1 MDFEN
6 SQTKKNLETA
16 FAGESQAHT
25 KYRYYASKAKKDG
38 YVQIS
43 NIFAETAGNESEH
56 AKLWFK
62 YLHDGA
68 VPDTLDNL
76 RDAAA
81 GENYEWTTM
90 YDEFAKT
97 AEKEGFV
104 EIAEKFRGVAAVE
117 KAHEERYNKLVER
130 IESGEVFDIAGV
142 RRAVR
147 EAFDTYP
154 DMDAFVGADLAA
166 AFAVQE
172 AVSRSIAVPG
182 DVQIIAYDGT
192 LAADCAGMPLTT
204 VAQDFRQIAHTIAAC
219 VEHGIESSP
228 QRPDATDGDAN
239 MTIIPV
245 TLHERATTRR

>member
-1 MDFEN
+1 MDFES

-68 VPDTLDNL
+68 VPETLDNL

-81 GENYEWTTM
+81 GEKYEWTTM

-97 AEKEGFV
+97 AEEEGFA
-104 EIAEKFRGVAAVE
+104 EIAAKFRGVAAVE

-130 IESGEVFDIAGV
+130 IESGEVFEREGV
-142 RRAVR
+142 KVWKCLNCGHLH
-147 EAFDTYP
+147 
-154 DMDAFVGADLAA
+154 VGA
-166 AFAVQE
+166 E
-172 AVSRSIAVPG
+172 APEVCPVCNHPK
-182 DVQIIAYDGT
+182 AYFEEQ
-192 LAADCAGMPLTT
+192 
-204 VAQDFRQIAHTIAAC
+204 V
-219 VEHGIESSP
+219 V
-228 QRPDATDGDAN
+228 N
-239 MTIIPV
+239 Y
-245 TLHERATTRR
+245 

>member
-68 VPDTLDNL
+68 VPGTLDNL

-97 AEKEGFV
+97 AEEDACKMEHDISEQTYTALCRHAIGKLGILG
-104 EIAEKFRGVAAVE
+104 EDDAGLGETAE
-117 KAHEERYNKLVER
+117 
-130 IESGEVFDIAGV
+130 
-142 RRAVR
+142 
-147 EAFDTYP
+147 
-154 DMDAFVGADLAA
+154 
-166 AFAVQE
+166 
-172 AVSRSIAVPG
+172 
-182 DVQIIAYDGT
+182 
-192 LAADCAGMPLTT
+192 
-204 VAQDFRQIAHTIAAC
+204 
-219 VEHGIESSP
+219 
-228 QRPDATDGDAN
+228 TDEN
-239 MTIIPV
+239 
-245 TLHERATTRR
+245 

>member
-62 YLHDGA
+62 YLNDGA

-97 AEKEGFV
+97 AEEEGFA
-104 EIAEKFRGVAAVE
+104 EIAAKFRGVAAVE
-117 KAHEERYNKLVER
+117 KVHEERYNKLVER
-130 IESGEVFDIAGV
+130 IESGEVFEREGV
-142 RRAVR
+142 KVWKCLNCGHLH
-147 EAFDTYP
+147 
-154 DMDAFVGADLAA
+154 VGA
-166 AFAVQE
+166 E
-172 AVSRSIAVPG
+172 APEVCPVCNHPK
-182 DVQIIAYDGT
+182 AYFEEQ
-192 LAADCAGMPLTT
+192 
-204 VAQDFRQIAHTIAAC
+204 V
-219 VEHGIESSP
+219 V
-228 QRPDATDGDAN
+228 N
-239 MTIIPV
+239 Y
-245 TLHERATTRR
+245 

>member
-56 AKLWFK
+56 SKLWFK

-97 AEKEGFV
+97 AEEEGFA
-104 EIAEKFRGVAAVE
+104 EIAAKFRGVGAVE

-130 IESGEVFDIAGV
+130 IESGEVFEREGV
-142 RRAVR
+142 KVWKCLNCGHLH
-147 EAFDTYP
+147 
-154 DMDAFVGADLAA
+154 VGAKAPE
-166 AFAVQE
+166 VCP
-172 AVSRSIAVPG
+172 VCNHPK
-182 DVQIIAYDGT
+182 AYFEEQ
-192 LAADCAGMPLTT
+192 
-204 VAQDFRQIAHTIAAC
+204 V
-219 VEHGIESSP
+219 V
-228 QRPDATDGDAN
+228 N
-239 MTIIPV
+239 Y
-245 TLHERATTRR
+245 

>member
-97 AEKEGFV
+97 AEEEGFA
-104 EIAEKFRGVAAVE
+104 EIAAKFRGVGAVE
-117 KAHEERYNKLVER
+117 QAHEERYNKLVER
-130 IESGEVFDIAGV
+130 IESGAVFEREGV
-142 RRAVR
+142 KVGKCLNCGHLH
-147 EAFDTYP
+147 
-154 DMDAFVGADLAA
+154 VGA
-166 AFAVQE
+166 E
-172 AVSRSIAVPG
+172 APEVCPVCNHPK
-182 DVQIIAYDGT
+182 AYFEEQ
-192 LAADCAGMPLTT
+192 
-204 VAQDFRQIAHTIAAC
+204 V
-219 VEHGIESSP
+219 V
-228 QRPDATDGDAN
+228 N
-239 MTIIPV
+239 Y
-245 TLHERATTRR
+245 

>member
-68 VPDTLDNL
+68 VPGTLDNL

-97 AEKEGFV
+97 AEEEGFL
-104 EIAEKFRGVAAVE
+104 ELAAQFEGVARIE
-117 KAHEERYNKLVER
+117 KAHEERYLKLLENLKN
-130 IESGEVFDIAGV
+130 GEVFKKGDKVLWFCRNCGHV
-142 RRAVR
+142 ELAV
-147 EAFDTYP
+147 EAP
-154 DMDAFVGADLAA
+154 
-166 AFAVQE
+166 AVCPVCHHPQ
-172 AVSRSIAVPG
+172 SYF
-182 DVQIIAYDGT
+182 QIKAENY
-192 LAADCAGMPLTT
+192 
-204 VAQDFRQIAHTIAAC
+204 
-219 VEHGIESSP
+219 
-228 QRPDATDGDAN
+228 
-239 MTIIPV
+239 
-245 TLHERATTRR
+245 

>member
-97 AEKEGFV
+97 AEEEGFA

-130 IESGEVFDIAGV
+130 IGSGEVFEREGV
-142 RRAVR
+142 KVWKCLNCGHLH
-147 EAFDTYP
+147 
-154 DMDAFVGADLAA
+154 VGA
-166 AFAVQE
+166 E
-172 AVSRSIAVPG
+172 APEVCPVCNHPK
-182 DVQIIAYDGT
+182 AYFEEQ
-192 LAADCAGMPLTT
+192 
-204 VAQDFRQIAHTIAAC
+204 V
-219 VEHGIESSP
+219 V
-228 QRPDATDGDAN
+228 N
-239 MTIIPV
+239 Y
-245 TLHERATTRR
+245 

>member
-81 GENYEWTTM
+81 GESYEWTTM

-97 AEKEGFV
+97 AEEEGFT
-104 EIAEKFRGVAAVE
+104 EIAAKFRGVGAVE

-130 IESGEVFDIAGV
+130 IESGEGFEREGV
-142 RRAVR
+142 KVWKCLNCGHLH
-147 EAFDTYP
+147 
-154 DMDAFVGADLAA
+154 VGA
-166 AFAVQE
+166 E
-172 AVSRSIAVPG
+172 APEVCPVCNHPK
-182 DVQIIAYDGT
+182 AYFEEQ
-192 LAADCAGMPLTT
+192 
-204 VAQDFRQIAHTIAAC
+204 V
-219 VEHGIESSP
+219 V
-228 QRPDATDGDAN
+228 N
-239 MTIIPV
+239 Y
-245 TLHERATTRR
+245 